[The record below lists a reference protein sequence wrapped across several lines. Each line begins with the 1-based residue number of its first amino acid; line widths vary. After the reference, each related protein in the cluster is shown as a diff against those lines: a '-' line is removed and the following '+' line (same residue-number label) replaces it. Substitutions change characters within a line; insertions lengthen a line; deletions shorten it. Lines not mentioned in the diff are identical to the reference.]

1 MGKITLRGPFL
12 WQNDR
17 RIYPWP
23 LNLLQRHGQNGGK
36 SEFARLQVGSPLHT
50 HLGRVRVPMLAGQS
64 AGFKVPESTWIVK
77 TGLEAVLAGAM
88 PASDQIVSEKELY
101 AEEVRLGIAL
111 KNRERTV
118 DDGRL
123 YQTRHIRL
131 RAGVFVDLD
140 VDGIDELCES
150 IFRRPKVLRLGGEGR
165 MAGVSIHAADAGL
178 PDAPTP
184 QATDRGVILVLLTP
198 AALNENSWLPGKFTE
213 EVDNGVSTWR
223 GHING
228 IEMRIHAAVIGK
240 SHREGGWDMAAREP
254 RAVQSLVPAGSLWYC
269 TMVNSDLRAAYSLH
283 GAQIGGE
290 TELGRGLIA
299 VGRWPAQEFNE

>member
-1 MGKITLRGPFL
+1 MCIR
-12 WQNDR
+12 D
-17 RIYPWP
+17 
-23 LNLLQRHGQNGGK
+23 
-36 SEFARLQVGSPLHT
+36 S
-50 HLGRVRVPMLAGQS
+50 LGRVRVPMLAGQS

-165 MAGVSIHAADAGL
+165 MAGVSKMCIRDSYW
-178 PDAPTP
+178 
-184 QATDRGVILVLLTP
+184 V
-198 AALNENSWLPGKFTE
+198 
-213 EVDNGVSTWR
+213 
-223 GHING
+223 
-228 IEMRIHAAVIGK
+228 
-240 SHREGGWDMAAREP
+240 
-254 RAVQSLVPAGSLWYC
+254 
-269 TMVNSDLRAAYSLH
+269 
-283 GAQIGGE
+283 
-290 TELGRGLIA
+290 
-299 VGRWPAQEFNE
+299 